1 MLKNKQ
7 SDLIACVKTPNIQYA
22 LSTNTG
28 WAKSRL
34 TTITIFPATSISLLF
49 AQPVYYKL
57 RDKGG
62 GRYSVLGNYQSLVSK
77 IFP

>member
-7 SDLIACVKTPNIQYA
+7 SDLIASVKTPKIQQA

-34 TTITIFPATSISLLF
+34 TTITIFPATTISLLF
-49 AQPVYYKL
+49 AHHVYYKL
-57 RDKGG
+57 RDKRGEG
-62 GRYSVLGNYQSLVSK
+62 VTQY
-77 IFP
+77 